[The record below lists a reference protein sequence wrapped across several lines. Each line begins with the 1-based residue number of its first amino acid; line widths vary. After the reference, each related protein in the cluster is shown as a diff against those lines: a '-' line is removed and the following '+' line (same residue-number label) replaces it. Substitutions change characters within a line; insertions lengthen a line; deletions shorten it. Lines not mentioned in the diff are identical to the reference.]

1 MLIVSALIIMGV
13 SSYFTSA
20 LVNEFAREE
29 RSKIEL
35 WAATLQKKAKSLS
48 YANNLF
54 QELSEEEE
62 RKVELWAQASES
74 LFNASQQENVEF
86 GLALSVINN
95 NYTIPIISV
104 TEDGEIN
111 AYRNIEG
118 VVEVP
123 FDETAEEKSRLKAS
137 NDSIVALKL
146 EELKETGK
154 KIQIHYFNDEFI
166 YLYYSNSRLFNEIKS
181 TFQDLYD
188 EFVSE
193 VIDNAASVPVLMIT
207 GNDSVVASNNL
218 PNYYNG
224 SRSSIEKVKA
234 EMSAVNQPIS
244 VDIGGD
250 ENYTIYY
257 SRSALLIKLQYAPF
271 VQAFIV
277 ALFVLIGYWLFSI
290 FRNSEQN
297 QVWVGMSKETAH
309 QLGTPL
315 SSLMGWNML
324 LKENPE
330 TQHIAEEMEKD
341 VHRLEMITDRFSK
354 IGAKPVLKESN
365 INATVKGFMDYLEK
379 RTSNKVAFNFTAT
392 EDPIIAKINVPLF
405 EWVIENLSKNAID
418 AMNGKGE
425 LSVEVSQLENEVFID
440 ITDTGK
446 GIPKNKRSTVFQP
459 GYTSKKRGWGLGL
472 SLVKRIVENYH
483 RGKIFVKWSEVDK
496 GTTFRIILH
505 A

>member
-1 MLIVSALIIMGV
+1 MGV
-13 SSYFTSA
+13 SSYFTNA

-35 WAATLQKKAKSLS
+35 WADALQKKAKSLA

-54 QELSEEEE
+54 QELAEEEE
-62 RKVELWAQASES
+62 RKVELWAKAEEI
-74 LFNASQQENVEF
+74 LFSSMEEGAID
-86 GLALSVINN
+86 GLALNVINN

-111 AYRNIEG
+111 AHRNVEG
-118 VVEVP
+118 HRQIPVDVSPEEGNKI
-123 FDETAEEKSRLKAS
+123 DSANQAILQQTLAEMKQT
-137 NDSIVALKL
+137 D
-146 EELKETGK
+146 K
-154 KIQIHYFNDEFI
+154 KISIHYFNDEYI
-166 YLYYSNSRLFNEIKS
+166 YLYYANSRLFTEIKT

-193 VIDNAASVPVLMIT
+193 VVDNAASVPVLMIA
-207 GNDSVVASNNL
+207 GKDSVVASNNL
-218 PNYYNG
+218 PKYYDG
-224 SRSSIEKVKA
+224 SLATINKVKE
-234 EMSAVNQPIS
+234 EMTAINPPIS
-244 VDIGGD
+244 VDIGED
-250 ENYTIYY
+250 ERYTIYY
-257 SRSALLIKLQYAPF
+257 SKSALLIKLQYAPF
-271 VQAFIV
+271 VQAIIV

-315 SSLMGWNML
+315 SSLMGWNMM
-324 LKENPE
+324 LKEIPE
-330 TQHIAEEMEKD
+330 TKHIAEEMEKD

-354 IGAKPVLKESN
+354 IGAKPVLKETN
-365 INATVKGFMDYLEK
+365 INETVKGFMDYLQK
-379 RTSNKVAFNFTAT
+379 RTSNKLIFDVVIS

-418 AMNGKGE
+418 AMNGKGK
-425 LSVEVSQLENEVFID
+425 LTVEVAQLEDEVFVD

-446 GIPKNKRSTVFQP
+446 GIPKNKRTTVFQP

-496 GTTFRIILH
+496 GTTFRIVLH